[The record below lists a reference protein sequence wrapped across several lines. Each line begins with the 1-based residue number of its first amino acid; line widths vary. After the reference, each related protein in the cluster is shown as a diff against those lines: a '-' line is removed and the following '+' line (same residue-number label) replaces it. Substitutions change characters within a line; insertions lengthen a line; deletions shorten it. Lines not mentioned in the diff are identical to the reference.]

1 MKENLKQN
9 EVEQLLLLFNQEKLF
24 DVIKKAK
31 ILIKKYPNSAFL
43 LNILGVASARLN
55 KLSNAKKY
63 FQSCLKI
70 NSNFVEAHYNLG
82 KTEKEL
88 EAWTHEYP
96 DVAAIIETIAIKKSQ
111 EQTQDFATQM
121 ADMKREKAEVELLS
135 LHPDFA
141 EIRTEDDFHTWA
153 EEQPKWIQDA
163 LYENETEARS
173 ASRAIDL
180 Y

>member
-63 FQSCLKI
+63 FQSWENNMSVKSKPSITKCYNKPYTKIVFKTDFLK
-70 NSNFVEAHYNLG
+70 FGMKYLDE
-82 KTEKEL
+82 
-88 EAWTHEYP
+88 
-96 DVAAIIETIAIKKSQ
+96 DIILL
-111 EQTQDFATQM
+111 
-121 ADMKREKAEVELLS
+121 MKRRVYDMTACTSKKVSVYLNNVKS
-135 LHPDFA
+135 F
-141 EIRTEDDFHTWA
+141 TN
-153 EEQPKWIQDA
+153 WIKSMR
-163 LYENETEARS
+163 NNFF
-173 ASRAIDL
+173 
-180 Y
+180 